1 MNRLSQAVKQEIGD
15 LVSFYREFG
24 NALQRMLF
32 SVSVFSAPFKHFI
45 FLLTEEMR
53 RKNIT
58 NRKKTK
64 STYPTTSSNLSPMQ
78 KLLYGENGESYEFRE
93 RRSYNNDM
101 ILLEIKDFTEAY
113 TEFIWKYLEL
123 HDIT

>member
-1 MNRLSQAVKQEIGD
+1 
-15 LVSFYREFG
+15 
-24 NALQRMLF
+24 
-32 SVSVFSAPFKHFI
+32 
-45 FLLTEEMR
+45 
-53 RKNIT
+53 
-58 NRKKTK
+58 
-64 STYPTTSSNLSPMQ
+64 MQ